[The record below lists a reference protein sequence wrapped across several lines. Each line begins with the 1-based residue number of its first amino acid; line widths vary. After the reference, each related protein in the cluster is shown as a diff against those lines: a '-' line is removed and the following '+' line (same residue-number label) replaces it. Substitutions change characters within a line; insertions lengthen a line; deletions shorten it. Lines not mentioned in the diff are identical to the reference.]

1 MVQIS
6 MKHNVYSLSSPFSS
20 PPFPLSSLLF
30 SFPFLFLFFFP
41 FFLFPFLFSFSL
53 FLSSLSSFLFLS
65 LFFLSFPPFSP
76 SRFLVSGGQSAPPPA
91 PHWLR
96 PCLSY
101 FLSIFICRFMDTS
114 YYIICMPIRRRSYV
128 IIGFVTP
135 AIGPNKSKKLT
146 RLISPTNNIRGKVW
160 MKNNI
165 HGFTDKCHE
174 WHVAEKVNQSTMVEV
189 IARRSL
195 RINTLHTELRPS
207 IESHHRP
214 TVSVIAPWRTLLG
227 GSLHNNSNFQ
237 GVYSNFAVCSVCRWC
252 KPCEFLGFVW
262 TGCYP
267 IM

>member
-1 MVQIS
+1 MKYIRNTLKRLNNNCYSPEKLCHNRICYPSNRSKQVQETHTAFIAD
-6 MKHNVYSLSSPFSS
+6 KQYTRQSLNEK
-20 PPFPLSSLLF
+20 
-30 SFPFLFLFFFP
+30 
-41 FFLFPFLFSFSL
+41 
-53 FLSSLSSFLFLS
+53 
-65 LFFLSFPPFSP
+65 
-76 SRFLVSGGQSAPPPA
+76 Q
-91 PHWLR
+91 HTWLHR
-96 PCLSY
+96 Q
-101 FLSIFICRFMDTS
+101 
-114 YYIICMPIRRRSYV
+114 
-128 IIGFVTP
+128 
-135 AIGPNKSKKLT
+135 
-146 RLISPTNNIRGKVW
+146 
-160 MKNNI
+160 
-165 HGFTDKCHE
+165 CHE